1 MKHNKLST
9 FFTLS
14 VLILLYRMNPVALS
28 VEQQTKGEV
37 ETGLAAKYAGDK
49 GIGKDP
55 AVLFATGFEEGLE
68 GWWDIRNRDGIK
80 FVDDSSIVHSG
91 SKCLQMT
98 AVKGKDAGSDMKHTL
113 SEGVDQL
120 YMRFYCRFHK
130 DTIGPH
136 HFIIM
141 GTHIKGWW
149 PNAGSR
155 PPGDK
160 GFWTNIEPPT
170 EKRGWEFYTY
180 WHKMRS
186 WNNQDGTSNNPPD
199 GDGRSFYG
207 NTFVPDNQPTGLPR
221 DRWICIEIMMKSNT
235 IGKSDGE
242 QALWIDGK
250 KMGHWKPGEPIGT
263 WMRATFHT
271 SGYWN
276 TDPKPFEGYDWRSDP
291 ELKLNHIILQWYIS
305 KEHGLKSKVDEN
317 IVYFDDVVL
326 ATKYIGP
333 QVKAPCCGGQ
343 TSKDDCVRVLKKE
356 EK

>member
-1 MKHNKLST
+1 MKHNKFSA
-9 FFTLS
+9 FFTLT
-14 VLILLYRMNPVALS
+14 VLILLCRMNPAALS
-28 VEQQTKGEV
+28 AEQQTKGEV
-37 ETGLAAKYAGDK
+37 ETGLAAKYPGDK
-49 GIGKDP
+49 GIEKDP

-98 AVKGKDAGSDMKHTL
+98 AVKGKDSGSDMKHTL

-141 GTHIKGWW
+141 GTHVKGWW
-149 PNAGSR
+149 ANAGSR

-186 WNNQDGTSNNPPD
+186 WNNPDGTPKNPPD

-207 NTFVPDNQPTGLPR
+207 NTFVPDNQPTGLLR
-221 DRWICIEIMMKSNT
+221 DRWICMEIMMKSNT

-242 QALWIDGK
+242 QAFWIDGK

-326 ATKYIGP
+326 ATEYIGP
-333 QVKAPCCGGQ
+333 QVKTASAKPEMPRA
-343 TSKDDCVRVLKKE
+343 D
-356 EK
+356 